1 MPYALRPE
9 EYGIVQIIISC
20 CPVSEC
26 LPRVEKEGNL
36 YTLLLLS
43 EAEALQWF
51 QIINQRLQDIF
62 VSNEIK
68 T

>member
-1 MPYALRPE
+1 MPYALRSE
-9 EYGIVQIIISC
+9 EYGVIQIIISC

-26 LPRVEKEGNL
+26 FPCVENEGNL

-43 EAEALQWF
+43 KAEALQWF

-62 VSNEIK
+62 VSDEIK